1 MITEIIVTDEFAE
14 WYEGLSLEEQLNVRR
29 YVAMLQNAGATLP
42 FPYSSGIRN
51 SRFAAMRE
59 LRIQHGGLPYRVL
72 YAFDP
77 TRNAVLLVGGEK
89 TGDDRWYE
97 AAILRADTLW
107 DEYLREAQTTDR
119 KDPS

>member
-1 MITEIIVTDEFAE
+1 MVTEIIVTDEFAE
-14 WYEGLSLEEQLNVRR
+14 WYEGLSLEEQLSVRR

-59 LRIQHGGLPYRVL
+59 LRIQHGGRPYRVL

-107 DEYLREAQTTDR
+107 DEYLREAQTPDR